1 MQYKNTR
8 NARVVRWASQC
19 PAITITLAAF
29 WPSVDN
35 IDGDEIWACLNIVMT
50 NMILTLQRTDYN
62 DADNVFADNGLSDST
77 LKQKHIAKS
86 LTEECNKDTIRDW

>member
-1 MQYKNTR
+1 
-8 NARVVRWASQC
+8 
-19 PAITITLAAF
+19 
-29 WPSVDN
+29 
-35 IDGDEIWACLNIVMT
+35 MT

-86 LTEECNKDTIRDW
+86 LTEEDKNDTIRD